1 MILHL
6 MLLSLEALT
15 LAKLKEKKNHILKV
29 GIRNIL
35 GQTFLYT
42 RNEIDEYKPSC
53 IHFLCV
59 FFFFFNKNQNQNTLH
74 SSH

>member
-15 LAKLKEKKNHILKV
+15 LAKLKEKKYYILKV

-35 GQTFLYT
+35 GQIFLYT
-42 RNEIDEYKPSC
+42 RYEIDEYKPSC
-53 IHFLCV
+53 IHFQCV
-59 FFFFFNKNQNQNTLH
+59 FFLK
-74 SSH
+74 